1 MEFTVDRHLVEGVEV
16 LELEGQIDIFTAPI
30 LTSALIEV
38 LVPGGT
44 GAVLDIDGVDFLD
57 STGLG
62 VLVGGLNRARKN
74 GIPLQLACT
83 HIQILKI
90 FRIVGLTEV
99 FGIHPSVGN
108 AVAAIREQPRS

>member
-1 MEFTVDRHLVEGVEV
+1 MEFTVDRRLVDGIEV
-16 LELEGQIDIFTAPI
+16 LELVGQIDIFTAPI
-30 LTSALIEV
+30 LTDSLDEV

-62 VLVGGLNRARKN
+62 VLVVGRNRAHRN
-74 GIPLQLACT
+74 GVSLQFVCTHLQL
-83 HIQILKI
+83 LSL
-90 FRIVGLTEV
+90 FRIVGLTKV
-99 FGIHPSVGN
+99 IGIHPSVGN